1 MLLADYTFLDFFWS
15 MLVFF
20 LWVIWFVLLFT
31 IWTDIFRRDDISG
44 WGKAL
49 WFVFT
54 LVLPFLGVFV
64 YLVPQNKGM
73 TERTMAR
80 ARKERAASD
89 QYVRETAGVGGS
101 AAEEIARGKELLDRR
116 VITQEEF
123 ELLKANA
130 LA

>member
-20 LWVIWFVLLFT
+20 LWVMWFVLLFT

-64 YLVPQNKGM
+64 YLVTQNNGM

-80 ARKERAASD
+80 ARKERAAAD
-89 QYVRETAGVGGS
+89 QYVRETAGGG
-101 AAEEIARGKELLDRR
+101 AAEEIARGKKLLDRR

>member
-31 IWTDIFRRDDISG
+31 IWTDIFRRGDISG
-44 WGKAL
+44 GGKAL

-64 YLVPQNKGM
+64 YLVTQNKGM
-73 TERTMAR
+73 TERTMDR

-89 QYVRETAGVGGS
+89 QYVRETAGAGGS